1 MSYRILKEGNTYHI
15 FKGDMPFAIFYGFPA
30 FKQFAMDMSEDLL
43 DRSELARSITVALKQ
58 YSLTDEEK
66 VRLAQ
71 IGEL

>member
-1 MSYRILKEGNTYHI
+1 MSYRIFKEGNTYHI

-30 FKQFAMDMSEDLL
+30 FKQFAMDTSGGLL
-43 DRSELARSITVALKQ
+43 EMAELVKSISVALKQ

-66 VRLAQ
+66 VKLSQ